1 VATLVFTILLFFF
14 VPKGFFP
21 VQDTGVILGIT
32 DAPQTVSFAS
42 MAQRQQAL
50 AAVILKDGCRA
61 EPEELRAHLSQ
72 KFSRWQL
79 PDAFVFLEEIP
90 RTSVGKFQKSRL
102 REMFAGW
109 EWDQTAGGS
118 A

>member
-1 VATLVFTILLFFF
+1 M
-14 VPKGFFP
+14 
-21 VQDTGVILGIT
+21 D
-32 DAPQTVSFAS
+32 TVSHCADGRS
-42 MAQRQQAL
+42 MVCRFSAAHCCGCPARVPAQPKMSEV
-50 AAVILKDGCRA
+50 AAVILKGGCRA
-61 EPEELRAHLSQ
+61 EPEELRGHLSQ

-109 EWDQTAGGS
+109 ERDQTAGGS